1 MELTDN
7 NFIDFVCA
15 HVAQGGS
22 AIDFCQFHSV
32 RYNDFSAYLYQ
43 HPDKLKQYNHALSTR
58 NEWYIQRV
66 MLELGRIST
75 IDIRTIYN
83 PDGTLRDITSLPPEV
98 AALVS
103 SVEAVERTDDNGVTL
118 VTKKIKFWDKMK
130 ALELL
135 GKNLMLFIDRVDHRL
150 QGDINIVINVDKPK
164 ITADELSCSGSGIHG
179 IRTQVAE
186 NN

>member
-1 MELTDN
+1 MTLINTDYLDN
-7 NFIDFVCA
+7 LCA

-22 AIDFCQFHSV
+22 AIDFCLAHGV

-43 HPDKLKQYNHALSTR
+43 DAESQKQYDHALSSR

-66 MLELGRIST
+66 MLELGRIAT
-75 IDIRTIYN
+75 TDIRTVYN
-83 PDGTLRDITSLPPEV
+83 LDGTLRDIASLPPEV

-103 SVEAVERTDDNGVTL
+103 SVEAIERTSDEDGVSL

-135 GKNLMLFIDRVDHRL
+135 GKNLMLFIDRIDHRHTGDL
-150 QGDINIVINVDKPK
+150 QILYGHRTARTPDKTD
-164 ITADELSCSGSGIHG
+164 TADSPV
-179 IRTQVAE
+179 RD
-186 NN
+186 